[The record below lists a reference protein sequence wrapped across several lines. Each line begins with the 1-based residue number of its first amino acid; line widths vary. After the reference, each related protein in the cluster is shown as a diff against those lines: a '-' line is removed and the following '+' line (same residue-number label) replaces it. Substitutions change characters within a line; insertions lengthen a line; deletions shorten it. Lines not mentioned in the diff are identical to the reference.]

1 MNNQER
7 LGFGALAIGAIL
19 PWPWFPLIL
28 VSALLIMVAIV
39 FGVLALARRR
49 FWQGFL
55 LLLLWPVAAFIAYAG
70 MELKFAH
77 H

>member
-7 LGFGALAIGAIL
+7 LGFGALAIAAIL
-19 PWPWFPLIL
+19 PWPWFPLIF

-49 FWQGFL
+49 FWQGIL
-55 LLLLWPVAAFIAYAG
+55 LLLLWPIAAFGAYAM
-70 MELKFAH
+70 MELQFVRH
-77 H
+77 

>member
-1 MNNQER
+1 MNKQER
-7 LGFGALAIGAIL
+7 LGIGALAVAALL

-28 VSALLIMVAIV
+28 VSAVLIMVAIV

-49 FWQGFL
+49 FWQGIL
-55 LLLLWPVAAFIAYAG
+55 LLLLWPISAFIAYAM
-70 MELKFAH
+70 MELQFVH